1 MIRPRAK
8 TGRPA
13 GLSGAETMRAIRAEG
28 ARLIHE
34 HGYAGMSLRDLA
46 DRVGIK
52 ASSLYNHIDS
62 KQQLLFL
69 LIEHHMRLALQGV
82 DAALAEAG
90 GDAEARLRLF
100 VDFHIGFHTGRPV
113 EAAICLSEL
122 RCLEGENRRAIVAL
136 RDAYEARLSR
146 IIEDG
151 VAAGAFRVADARL
164 ATLSILGAITGVL
177 TWYRPGGRLDPT
189 AIATAYG
196 DFLVDGLRGRQ
207 TAAMDT
213 KAPRP

>member
-82 DAALAEAG
+82 DAALAEAS
-90 GDAEARLRLF
+90 DEAEARVRAF
-100 VDFHIGFHTGRPV
+100 VDFHIRFHTGHPV
-113 EAAICLSEL
+113 DAAICLSEL
-122 RCLEGENRRAIVAL
+122 RCLAGENRRAIVAL
-136 RDAYEARLSR
+136 RDAYEARLRR

-151 VAAGAFRVADARL
+151 VAVGAFRVPHARL
-164 ATLSILGAITGVL
+164 ATLAVLGAITGVL
-177 TWYRPGGRLDPT
+177 TWYRAGGRLDAP
-189 AIATAYG
+189 AIAKAYG
-196 DFLVDGLRGRQ
+196 DLLVDGLRGRQ

-213 KAPRP
+213 KALPP

>member
-1 MIRPRAK
+1 MIRSRAK

-90 GDAEARLRLF
+90 GDATARLRAF
-100 VDFHIGFHTGRPV
+100 VDFHIRFHTGHPV

-122 RCLEGENRRAIVAL
+122 RCLEGENRRAVVAL

-146 IIEDG
+146 IIRDG
-151 VAAGAFRVADARL
+151 AAAGTFRVADARL
-164 ATLSILGAITGVL
+164 ATFSILGAITGVL
-177 TWYRPGGRLDPT
+177 TWYRPGGRLDP
-189 AIATAYG
+189 AVIAAAYG
-196 DFLVDGLRGRQ
+196 DLLVDGLRGRQ

-213 KAPRP
+213 GAPPP

>member
-69 LIEHHMRLALQGV
+69 LIEHHTRLALEGV

-90 GDAEARLRLF
+90 GDATARLRAF
-100 VDFHIGFHTGRPV
+100 VGFHIRFHTGHPMD
-113 EAAICLSEL
+113 AAICLSEL
-122 RCLEGENRRAIVAL
+122 RCLEGENRQAIVAL

-151 VAAGAFRVADARL
+151 VAAGAFRVLDARL
-164 ATLSILGAITGVL
+164 ATLAVLGAITGVL
-177 TWYRPGGRLDPT
+177 TWYRAGGRLDPA

-196 DFLVDGLRGRQ
+196 DLFVDGLRGRE
-207 TAAMDT
+207 TGAMDMD
-213 KAPRP
+213 APPP

>member
-13 GLSGAETMRAIRAEG
+13 GLSGAETMRAIRTEG

-69 LIEHHMRLALQGV
+69 LIEHHMLLALQGV
-82 DAALAEAG
+82 DAALADAG
-90 GDAEARLRLF
+90 GNAEARLRAF
-100 VDFHIGFHTGRPV
+100 VDFHIRFHTDRPV
-113 EAAICLSEL
+113 DAAICLSEL
-122 RCLEGENRRAIVAL
+122 RCLEGENRQAIVAL

-146 IIEDG
+146 IIGDG
-151 VAAGAFRVADARL
+151 VAAGAFRVPDARL
-164 ATLSILGAITGVL
+164 ATLAVLGAITGVL
-177 TWYRPGGRLDPT
+177 TWYRPSARLDPSV
-189 AIATAYG
+189 IATAYG
-196 DFLVDGLRGRQ
+196 DLLVDGLRGRQ

-213 KAPRP
+213 KAPPP